1 MAASIFRAIT
11 NLRMVLDTETDA
23 DSPHN
28 ETTYA
33 ALREMA
39 EMLFKLAFSTG
50 ETGTVTTIAET
61 ILTDSARAWT
71 IDEHIGRTLLM
82 TSGAAKGNFY
92 TIDDNAATTLTLTG
106 DTLVS
111 DGVVITDDYEIL
123 FDIKTN
129 SDGHD
134 HDAVNSKKIS
144 ASIDVGALDTGTSS
158 VSQAGATGQQ
168 ILTGGLY
175 SFYPQTKNDAT
186 MQIMLCSGSY
196 ANYVTNVGINAGAGE
211 TGYAQNRYIT
221 ASGPLHWVFILR
233 RKDTKKIISMSQ
245 APDHVCFGNGGDP
258 EKIPHPFNDIY
269 EENGVYKYPIRYGN
283 DPVVKE
289 IAEVEIIV
297 MNPNKDMVLEIKKK
311 AYVENKDFT
320 EIMLA
325 EYDIDEIDPPSWP
338 IIPVSVGLPPEWDD
352 AWRNGKSVKSI
363 KKIIPRPNLVKTAA
377 LKKKLTEV
385 TK

>member
-61 ILTDSARAWT
+61 ILTDSAQAWT
-71 IDEHIGRTLLM
+71 IDEHIGRTLLI
-82 TSGAAKGNFY
+82 TSGLAKGSFY

-134 HDAVNSKKIS
+134 HDGVNSKLNIGTINQAALKTAMS
-144 ASIDVGALDTGTSS
+144 AVSHTGS
-158 VSQAGATGQQ
+158 TGQET
-168 ILTGGLY
+168 LPGGEY
-175 SFYPQTKNDAT
+175 GFYPQTKNDAS
-186 MQIMLCSGSY
+186 MQIMIGSASY
-196 ANYVTNVGINAGAGE
+196 GTYVTNIGINAAAGE
-211 TGYAQNRYIT
+211 TGYAQQRYVT
-221 ASGPLHWVFILR
+221 SSGEIFWIFILR
-233 RKDTKKIISMSQ
+233 RKDTGNIISVC
-245 APDHVCFGNGGDP
+245 ATPDHVCFGNGGDP
-258 EKIPHPFNDIY
+258 EIIPHPWSQVY
-269 EENGVYKYPIRYGN
+269 EENGALKYPIIRNGIQEKIVDVDILVIN
-283 DPVVKE
+283 PDKE
-289 IAEVEIIV
+289 T
-297 MNPNKDMVLEIKKK
+297 VLEIQKKMSPK
-311 AYVENKDFT
+311 KGFIEVFLDD
-320 EIMLA
+320 
-325 EYDIDEIDPPSWP
+325 YDINETDTPDWP
-338 IIPVSVGLPPEWDD
+338 TVPVTVGLPPDWDD